1 MMVKRVKDI
10 IKRKITIIVDAG
22 PRLRSL
28 RFSAPMWALFCGA
41 LFLFSFF
48 VGGGESI
55 LSCASKQI
63 AGSQLKHLEEE
74 NLELMD
80 RFSCLREYADSMSI
94 MLAFMEFHDAQIRT
108 YKGMDIALPD
118 ERLLGVGGPTVEK
131 PSMEELRMM
140 GSKRY
145 EEVFDIEQS
154 IDKLSRRALF
164 LEKSFGEVDGRLTT
178 DQNLL
183 DHTPS
188 IKPTEGYVSSG
199 FGFRIDPFLHTPAF
213 HPGIDIANKK
223 GTPVMA
229 SADGTVTQAGELS
242 GYGNAVVVAHGNGIE
257 TVYGHLDA
265 FLVKPGQKVRR
276 NEAIGVMGET
286 GRTTGVHLHYEVR
299 IAGIPVNPK
308 GYFLENEWPTEWS
321 TE

>member
-1 MMVKRVKDI
+1 MVKRVKDI
-10 IKRKITIIVDAG
+10 IKKKITVIVDAG

-28 RFSAPMWALFCGA
+28 RFSAPIWALFCGA
-41 LFLFSFF
+41 LFLLCFF
-48 VGGGESI
+48 VGGSESI

-63 AGSQLKHLEEE
+63 ANSQLKRLEEE
-74 NLELMD
+74 NRDLVD
-80 RFSCLREYADSMSI
+80 SFSCLSEDADSLSI
-94 MLAFMEFHDAQIRT
+94 LLAFMEFHDAEIRT
-108 YKGMDIALPD
+108 FKGMDIVPPD
-118 ERLLGVGGPTVEK
+118 ERLLGVGGPAVEK

-145 EEVFDIEQS
+145 EKVHDIEQS
-154 IDKLSRRALF
+154 IDELSRRTLF
-164 LEKSFGEVDGRLTT
+164 LKQSFGEVDDRLTT

-188 IKPTEGYVSSG
+188 IEPTEGYISSG

-229 SADGTVTQAGELS
+229 SADGTVTHAGELA
-242 GYGNAVVVAHGNGIE
+242 GYGNAVIVDHGNGIE
-257 TVYGHLDA
+257 SVYGHLDT
-265 FLVKPGQKVRR
+265 FFVKPGHKVYR
-276 NEAIGVMGET
+276 NKTIGVMGET

-299 IAGIPVNPK
+299 IAGIPVSPK
-308 GYFLENEWPTEWS
+308 GYFLEDEWPSEWS